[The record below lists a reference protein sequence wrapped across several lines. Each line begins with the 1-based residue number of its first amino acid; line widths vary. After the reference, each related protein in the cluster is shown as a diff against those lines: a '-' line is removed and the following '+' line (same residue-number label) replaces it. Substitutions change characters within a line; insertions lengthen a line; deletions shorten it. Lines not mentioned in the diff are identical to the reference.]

1 MIRSKN
7 RHSQK
12 GFTLLEIILTI
23 ALIGILTGA
32 FFATFRNFQFGNDM
46 DVAVSG
52 IVQSV
57 RRAQLLSQGV
67 FGEDDWGVKIFED
80 RLVIFKGESFAGR
93 DTSKDETLE
102 FSAPFFVSGLSEI
115 IFAEFSGEPRETGS
129 VSLEAASGASREISV
144 GEKGSLSY

>member
-80 RLVIFKGESFAGR
+80 RLVIFKGESFAGGGN
-93 DTSKDETLE
+93 SKDETHE
-102 FSAPFFVSGLSEI
+102 
-115 IFAEFSGEPRETGS
+115 
-129 VSLEAASGASREISV
+129 
-144 GEKGSLSY
+144 